1 MFQLPN
7 YSLIHQNRT
16 GSKKGG
22 GVCIFIHNS
31 ITYKTRSYLS
41 INDENTESLCV
52 ELINKN
58 SKNVLVCSIY
68 PTGKIK
74 PFKKYLK
81 DAMCKNQ
88 RNNKPISGDFNLNIL
103 DYETNPKIKNFTNLL
118 FQHNFI
124 PLINRPTRITKR
136 TATAIDNIIT
146 NSINNSKLTTGVVKT
161 DLTDHFP
168 IFLTSETTV
177 DIYENTTSIFK
188 RKHK

>member
-1 MFQLPN
+1 M
-7 YSLIHQNRT
+7 
-16 GSKKGG
+16 
-22 GVCIFIHNS
+22 
-31 ITYKTRSYLS
+31 
-41 INDENTESLCV
+41 V

-68 PTGKIK
+68 RPPTGKIK
-74 PFKKYLK
+74 PFKNIKRHHVQKSKKQSIYL
-81 DAMCKNQ
+81 
-88 RNNKPISGDFNLNIL
+88 SGGFNLNIL
-103 DYETNPKIKNFTNLL
+103 DYETNTKIKHFINLL

-146 NSINNSKLTTGVVKT
+146 NSINNSKLTTCVVKT

-177 DIYENTTSIFK
+177 DIYENTTRIFK
-188 RKHK
+188 RNINETTRNQFKYQLNEVNWNSIYEKSTANNAYNSFFGNVFNTLQ